1 MGTIKVEGNG
11 NFVFQSHSGSGDNI
25 GGNKIV
31 ITNNHMTP
39 QQTIQNLVGSNKIEQ
54 AIKAL
59 YQVPEINRNDVVLL
73 QSRWNRLSRE
83 QMLGMLSYSEHSQQ
97 QAKIVSAILSYA
109 GCDTNAMP
117 DQQPTQVTHSP
128 QGWEPQLLQII
139 RDNDRKNTDNV
150 KRATTLLEAFRSYYD
165 LKRTRSFFDRSGE
178 KLQEIQD
185 EFKAFKKNLNK
196 SENESVEK
204 FIDRVADHISAAIPD
219 WPSIAE
225 AYRLCLG
232 RGFVDSF
239 IERNLTATPND
250 DDAKLKAVQSIENF
264 LGSL

>member
-1 MGTIKVEGNG
+1 
-11 NFVFQSHSGSGDNI
+11 
-25 GGNKIV
+25 
-31 ITNNHMTP
+31 MTP
-39 QQTIQNLVGSNKIEQ
+39 QQKVQHLISSNKIEE
-54 AIKAL
+54 AINAL
-59 YQVPEINRNDVVLL
+59 YEVPGINTNDAIHL
-73 QSRWNRLSRE
+73 QSRWNGHKRN
-83 QMLGMLSYSEHSQQ
+83 QILGMLSFSEASQE
-97 QAKIVSAILSYA
+97 QAKIVSALLSYA
-109 GCDTNAMP
+109 GCDQSTMVATK
-117 DQQPTQVTHSP
+117 PTYLTQSAP
-128 QGWEPQLLQII
+128 NWESALLQII
-139 RDNDRKNTDNV
+139 KDNDRKNTDNV
-150 KRATTLLEAFRSYYD
+150 KRATTLLESFRAYYD

-185 EFKAFKKNLNK
+185 KFEAFKKTLNK